1 VAALILSRAEYL
13 VILDILHAPRIFGLD
28 NSSLFPAD
36 RDAHLELIEQGIHQ
50 LEARQLVRIENGHH
64 IIERRLLEIGVV
76 VTRPQLVITTIRDR
90 AGIGGQLYI
99 YYQVRDEIV
108 EMVLPDEDHY
118 SFGQLPDVASAM
130 DRIIR
135 ILDLP
140 DGDSHFSSPQSIE
153 RDHLYHIQTQLEYG
167 DRAGAMTTLIGSG
180 WPEPYADGYLA
191 ALAHQRAAGLVNF
204 MAPAGGR
211 PGEMLDLTLIQ
222 DGETAWLVTAGSQN
236 QNHLLVRQV
245 NAAAFRLSLEAAYD
259 AVSRRNQEQH

>member
-118 SFGQLPDVASAM
+118 SFG
-130 DRIIR
+130 
-135 ILDLP
+135 
-140 DGDSHFSSPQSIE
+140 HQSIE